1 MGLDANYP
9 AVTMNDPNG
18 HVTVYNQDHEP
29 IGHLGR
35 AGGSGENRFLGEP
48 GGLRRAYPAGAQD
61 APRRDAF
68 DLGRLN
74 AQAEAEGGAE

>member
-29 IGHLGR
+29 IGHLGPSPYES
-35 AGGSGENRFLGEP
+35 ASVNVV
-48 GGLRRAYPAGAQD
+48 
-61 APRRDAF
+61 
-68 DLGRLN
+68 
-74 AQAEAEGGAE
+74 